1 MSWEALKRALYAKKI
16 TIEAP
21 NMTAATATVVSLQP
35 DPIPLDLKIVLFGDY
50 RLYLALSAADPD
62 FQDLFKVA
70 ADFEEIIERTP
81 ENDALFA
88 RLIATIARNNELRP
102 FASPAI
108 ERVMEHAARLA
119 GDAER
124 MSTSVGQIADVMREA
139 DYFAIEEDKTTVI
152 RAHVDQ
158 AIAAQIHRADRIRER
173 TMEQITRGTVLIDN
187 DGAKVGQVNGLSVL
201 SIGTFAFGKP
211 SRISATVRVGAGR
224 VIDIEREVELGG
236 PLHSK
241 GVMILSGYLAQNF
254 AADAPMA
261 LAATLTFEQSYGGVD
276 GDSASSAELYAL
288 LSALSGLP
296 IDQSFA
302 VTGSVNQM
310 GEVQAIG
317 GVNEKIEGF
326 FDVCAARGLTGK
338 QGVMIPASNVKHLML
353 RADVVEACKEKK
365 FRILP
370 ITTIAEGIEVL
381 TGKKAGKRGAG
392 GKYPSGSVNRLV
404 EDRLLESAALRAKA
418 AARAREE

>member
-1 MSWEALKRALYAKKI
+1 
-16 TIEAP
+16 
-21 NMTAATATVVSLQP
+21 
-35 DPIPLDLKIVLFGDY
+35 
-50 RLYLALSAADPD
+50 
-62 FQDLFKVA
+62 
-70 ADFEEIIERTP
+70 
-81 ENDALFA
+81 
-88 RLIATIARNNELRP
+88 
-102 FASPAI
+102 
-108 ERVMEHAARLA
+108 
-119 GDAER
+119 
-124 MSTSVGQIADVMREA
+124 
-139 DYFAIEEDKTTVI
+139 
-152 RAHVDQ
+152 
-158 AIAAQIHRADRIRER
+158 
-173 TMEQITRGTVLIDN
+173 MEQITRGTVLIDN

-404 EDRLLESAALRAKA
+404 EDRLIEFAALRAKA